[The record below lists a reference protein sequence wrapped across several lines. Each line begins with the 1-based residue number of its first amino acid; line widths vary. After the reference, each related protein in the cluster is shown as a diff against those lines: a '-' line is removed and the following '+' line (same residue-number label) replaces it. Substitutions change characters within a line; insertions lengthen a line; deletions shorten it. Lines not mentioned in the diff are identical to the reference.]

1 MRDLKQRINS
11 GSAVIGTWITLG
23 HPAIAEIMAA
33 SGFEFITVDLEHSTI
48 SMAQAGE
55 LIRTI
60 DLAGSAPLV
69 RLSSNDPV
77 QIKRVMDA
85 GAHGIIV
92 PMVNSADD
100 ARTALSA
107 MLYPPDGIRGVGLA
121 RAQGYGASFQAY
133 KQSLREDA
141 VFIAQIEHIQ
151 GVENLR
157 EILAVDGLDGIIV
170 GPYDLSASLGLAGE
184 FEAEEVQRSLRTIE
198 ELTLESGKA
207 LGIHVVEPDEKAMTQ
222 RLAQGYRFLAY
233 SLDIRMLDVS
243 CRQGIATFNSR
254 NNT

>member
-1 MRDLKQRINS
+1 
-11 GSAVIGTWITLG
+11 
-23 HPAIAEIMAA
+23 
-33 SGFEFITVDLEHSTI
+33 
-48 SMAQAGE
+48 MAQAGE

-170 GPYDLSASLGLAGE
+170 GPYE